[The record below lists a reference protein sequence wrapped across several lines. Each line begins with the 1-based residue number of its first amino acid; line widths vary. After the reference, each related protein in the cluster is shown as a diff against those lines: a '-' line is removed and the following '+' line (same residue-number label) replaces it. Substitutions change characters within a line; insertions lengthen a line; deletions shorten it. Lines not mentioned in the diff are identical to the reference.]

1 MKMFR
6 DPDWYDQQFPAF
18 SERKR
23 LILETPKGV
32 MEVSKE
38 LQLIIEEANDKR
50 EALVREGIAKEM
62 LEAGKPI
69 PEVVQFSKL
78 SEQKIL
84 NLQQTIQQSRASM
97 M

>member
-1 MKMFR
+1 
-6 DPDWYDQQFPAF
+6 
-18 SERKR
+18 
-23 LILETPKGV
+23 

>member
-1 MKMFR
+1 M
-6 DPDWYDQQFPAF
+6 
-18 SERKR
+18 
-23 LILETPKGV
+23 
-32 MEVSKE
+32 SKE
-38 LQLIIEEANDKR
+38 LQLIIEEAIDKR
-50 EALVREGIAKEM
+50 LAQERDELAKEM

-84 NLQQTIQQSRASM
+84 NLQQIIQQSRTSM

>member
-1 MKMFR
+1 M
-6 DPDWYDQQFPAF
+6 
-18 SERKR
+18 
-23 LILETPKGV
+23 
-32 MEVSKE
+32 SKE

>member
-1 MKMFR
+1 M
-6 DPDWYDQQFPAF
+6 
-18 SERKR
+18 
-23 LILETPKGV
+23 
-32 MEVSKE
+32 SKE

-50 EALVREGIAKEM
+50 EALVREGLAKEM